1 MQLSLLGDLQWLAV
15 IVAALAY
22 FALGAVWYA
31 RPVLGDVWTRAG
43 GLEMPEGE
51 RPPPA
56 IFLTPFVGSVLAAIA
71 LGMIAEATGTDTVGE
86 GIVLGLVTGIGI
98 AAGVSFVTAQF
109 ESSKPNAMVW
119 GAVNGG
125 YHLVGNLIAAVIIAI
140 WR

>member
-1 MQLSLLGDLQWLAV
+1 MQLSLLGDVHWLGV

-22 FALGAVWYA
+22 FALGAAWYA

-56 IFLTPFVGSVLAAIA
+56 IFLTPLVGSLLAAIA
-71 LGMIAEATGTDTVGE
+71 LGMIAEATNTDTIGE
-86 GIVLGLVTGIGI
+86 GIVLGLVTGIGF
-98 AAGVSFVTAQF
+98 AVGVSFVTAQF
-109 ESSKPNAMVW
+109 ESNKPNAMVW

-125 YHLVGNLIAAVIIAI
+125 YHLVGNLIAAVIIALF
-140 WR
+140 R